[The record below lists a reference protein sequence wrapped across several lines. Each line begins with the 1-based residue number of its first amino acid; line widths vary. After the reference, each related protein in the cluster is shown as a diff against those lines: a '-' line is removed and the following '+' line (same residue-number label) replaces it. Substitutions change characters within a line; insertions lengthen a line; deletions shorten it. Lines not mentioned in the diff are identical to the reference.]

1 MARTWIVEGCS
12 LSQGLKTAGDEPG
25 CRDATLIARILSGER
40 ELFHELVRPYE
51 KSLYFSALSLL
62 RRPEEAEDAVQEAL
76 MKAYRAL
83 PTFRSEAKF
92 STWLA
97 SIVLNE
103 ARGRLRH
110 ERVLTFDSIDE
121 TPGEDDDFTPAVI
134 ADWREVPL
142 DTLERKEIRELIQQ
156 AIAALPEI
164 YREVFLLRDVQELNI
179 AEAAAALGIGEGLVK
194 VRLLRAR
201 LMMQKLLAPKLQ
213 TGRSGLFGFLRREA
227 GASWF

>member
-1 MARTWIVEGCS
+1 LPEASKAPAAEA
-12 LSQGLKTAGDEPG
+12 TASRE
-25 CRDATLIARILSGER
+25 AETIARILGGEG
-40 ELFHELVRPYE
+40 ELFHELIRPYE
-51 KSLYFSALSLL
+51 RSLYFAALSLL
-62 RRPEEAEDAVQEAL
+62 RNTEDAEDAVQEAV
-76 MKAYRAL
+76 MKAYKAL

-110 ERVLTFDSIDE
+110 DRILTFESMDASPDPE
-121 TPGEDDDFTPAVI
+121 EEFTPAVI

-142 DTLERKEIRELIQQ
+142 ESLERKEVREMIQQ
-156 AIAALPEI
+156 AIAMLPEI
-164 YREVFLLRDVQELNI
+164 YREVFVLRDVQDLSI
-179 AEAAAALGIGEGLVK
+179 AETAATLGIADGLVK

-201 LMMQKLLAPKLQ
+201 LMMQKCLAPKLQ
-213 TGRSGLFGFLRREA
+213 TGRGGVFGFLRKGA

>member
-1 MARTWIVEGCS
+1 
-12 LSQGLKTAGDEPG
+12 LSQAFKTGESADEIA
-25 CRDATLIARILSGER
+25 CRESAIIARIVAGECD
-40 ELFHELVRPYE
+40 LFHELIRPYE
-51 KSLYFSALSLL
+51 KSLYFAALSMV
-62 RRPEEAEDAVQEAL
+62 RNAEEAEDVVQESL

-83 PTFRSEAKF
+83 PTFRRESKF
-92 STWLA
+92 STWVA

-110 ERVLTFDSIDE
+110 ERVLSFTSIDE
-121 TPGEDDDFTPAVI
+121 TPEPEEDFTPAVI

-142 DTLERKEIRELIQQ
+142 ETLERKEVREFIQQ
-156 AIAALPEI
+156 AIAALPDI
-164 YREVFLLRDVQELNI
+164 YREVFLLRDVQELSI
-179 AEAAAALGIGEGLVK
+179 AEAAAALGITEGLVK

-213 TGRSGLFGFLRREA
+213 PDRGGLFGFLRKGA